1 MGLSIDENVILLQKK
16 LQIGIKNC
24 YKSWTEIRPVLNKAQ
39 RWVKE
44 SIEDIKNTLPYKM
57 LGIDSDNGA

>member
-1 MGLSIDENVILLQKK
+1 
-16 LQIGIKNC
+16 LQIDIKNC

-44 SIEDIKNTLPYKM
+44 SIEDIKNIIPYKM
-57 LGIDSDNGA
+57 IGIDSEKRLQNLRTTNL